1 MCYLNLNEEEMGKK
15 SPDLGIGVQE
25 MRHLTKGSVNG
36 DVTSSNP
43 VLSILAVI
51 NDIADRYFDQIPD
64 RNDSSPENK

>member
-36 DVTSSNP
+36 DLRLGDNESKFTYIICACN
-43 VLSILAVI
+43 I
-51 NDIADRYFDQIPD
+51 
-64 RNDSSPENK
+64 E